1 MYSIGVY
8 KKLTSSK
15 MRTHISLTYSNLM
28 YFTVGYT
35 NSQECFGLISHDFI
49 MIIGFFSPS
58 SNIWQKWYIC
68 SRWNLYIHKKY
79 IHIDSFWN
87 FLTLNSANSPKDSL
101 LGAYCATIKKSVTL
115 KSKTAIQLKLCHI
128 TSNHG

>member
-101 LGAYCATIKKSVTL
+101 LGGILCYYKKKCHLKIKDSDSIKTL
-115 KSKTAIQLKLCHI
+115 SYHK
-128 TSNHG
+128 

>member
-28 YFTVGYT
+28 YFTIGYT
-35 NSQECFGLISHDFI
+35 NSQKCFGLISHDFI

-58 SNIWQKWYIC
+58 SNI
-68 SRWNLYIHKKY
+68 
-79 IHIDSFWN
+79 
-87 FLTLNSANSPKDSL
+87 
-101 LGAYCATIKKSVTL
+101 
-115 KSKTAIQLKLCHI
+115 
-128 TSNHG
+128 